1 MTPVPYGQQ
10 VSTPPPNEG
19 DLIRLFG
26 DLSVELQGEPD
37 AESTLR
43 EIVHSA
49 VEIVPGARWGG
60 ISLIQGEVIESRAPT
75 DQIVAELDALQSEF
89 DEGPCL
95 SALRE
100 KQTVK
105 IDDMAADER
114 WPRFS
119 TAAAERGVCSSLSFR
134 LFVRGGNLGA
144 LNLYGGEA
152 NRFSDDSIV
161 IGEVLAQHASVALAT
176 VATEAQF
183 GRAVDSRDII
193 GQAKGLL
200 MQRNG
205 VDGHHAFRMLTRA
218 SQDTNTKL
226 IEIARQLVQAHEAN
240 INRPTS

>member
-1 MTPVPYGQQ
+1 MPYGQQ

-19 DLIRLFG
+19 DLIRLLG
-26 DLSVELQGEPD
+26 DLAVELQGEPD

-60 ISLIQGEVIESRAPT
+60 ISLIQGNSIESRAPT

-119 TAAAERGVCSSLSFR
+119 TAAAERGVCSILSFR

-152 NRFSDDSIV
+152 DRFSDDSIV

-183 GRAVDSRDII
+183 GRAIDSRDII

-226 IEIARQLVQAHEAN
+226 IEIARQLVETHEAS
-240 INRPTS
+240 INGPTS